1 MNSILKWSYDYY
13 IFEKNQHSMAT
24 LLEKVNQK
32 FEIAQNSLVLQ
43 QSDLSLQSVSD
54 MVESNAIDISPKY
67 QRRERW
73 DDNKESGLIE
83 SFLLNIPVPPIYL
96 AEDEY
101 GIYSVIDGKQRI
113 TAIHKFLKGRLKLKN
128 LEKFPELEGYTF
140 NDLPVALSNA
150 LKIRPYLRVVTL
162 LRQSDPDLKH
172 EVFLRLN
179 KAGVALN
186 SQEIRNVAFRGRFND
201 LIFELS
207 QTEYL
212 NQQLKATFESKVYKE
227 MIDVQF
233 VLRFYTV
240 KEYWHNFSG
249 NMDQAMDKFMT
260 ANYKN
265 TDEQILKKKEEFE
278 RAIYFCDKIWGYD
291 GYMKPDASKRVLQGF
306 YDIQMVCSSFLT
318 ENEYNNAIDKREMIK
333 QELHNLLESDEN
345 FMESVTQFTSNQK
358 NVKYRIE
365 TFTTVLRNI

>member
-1 MNSILKWSYDYY
+1 MSNIQD
-13 IFEKNQHSMAT
+13 
-24 LLEKVNQK
+24 KVNQK

-43 QSDLSLQSVSD
+43 QSDLSLQSISD
-54 MVESNAIDISPKY
+54 MVESKAIDISPKY

-73 DDNKESGLIE
+73 DDNKESELIE

-113 TAIHKFLKGRLKLKN
+113 TSINKFLNGKLKLKN
-128 LEKFPELEGYTF
+128 LDKFSELEGYTF
-140 NDLPVALSNA
+140 DNLPLQLSNA

-201 LIFELS
+201 LLFDLS
-207 QTEYL
+207 QLDYL
-212 NQQLKATFESKVYKE
+212 NKQLKATKDSKIYKE
-227 MIDVQF
+227 MIDVQY
-233 VLRFYTV
+233 VLRFFTL
-240 KEYWHNFSG
+240 KEYWANFPG
-249 NMDQAMDKFMT
+249 NMDQAMDKFM
-260 ANYKN
+260 AKNYKN
-265 TDEQILKKKEEFE
+265 SDSLVNQQKIEFE
-278 RAIYFCDKIWGYD
+278 RALNFCEKIWGD
-291 GYMKPDASKRVLQGF
+291 EGFMKPDASKRVLQGF
-306 YDIQMVCSSFLT
+306 YDIEMVCSSFLT
-318 ENEYNNAIDKREMIK
+318 DSQYQNAIEKKVKVK
-333 QELHNLLESDEN
+333 QSLGSLLDN
-345 FMESVTQFTSNQK
+345 DQDFTESVTQFTSNHR

-365 TFTTVLRNI
+365 TFIDVLKNV